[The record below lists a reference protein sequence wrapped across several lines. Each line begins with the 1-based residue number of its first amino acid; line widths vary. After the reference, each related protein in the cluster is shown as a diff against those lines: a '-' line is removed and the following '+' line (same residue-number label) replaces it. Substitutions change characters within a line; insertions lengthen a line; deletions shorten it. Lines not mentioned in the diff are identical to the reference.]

1 MFWWLIRKFWISWLK
16 RDIKKIWVS
25 ETYFIECLNLS
36 TNDDIDDLDTVP
48 SDKLEKIS
56 SVVKDIVFHL
66 VALNTVVKSIWEEN
80 IWDDF
85 DFSWANLSKKV
96 TRIAGSNDL
105 SSSQVREYVKDRN
118 LYVKRLLDPRLK
130 NKIS

>member
-1 MFWWLIRKFWISWLK
+1 MFWWLIRKYWISWLK

-36 TNDDIDDLDTVP
+36 TNDDIVDLDTVP
-48 SDKLEKIS
+48 IDKLEKIS
-56 SVVKDIVFHL
+56 SLVKDIVFHL

-105 SSSQVREYVKDRN
+105 SSSQVREYVRDRN

>member
-36 TNDDIDDLDTVP
+36 TNDDIGDLDTVP

>member
-1 MFWWLIRKFWISWLK
+1 MFGGLIRKYGISGLK
-16 RDIKKIWVS
+16 RDIKKIGVS

-36 TNDDIDDLDTVP
+36 TNDDIVDLDTVP
-48 SDKLEKIS
+48 IDKLEKIS
-56 SVVKDIVFHL
+56 SLVKDIVFHL
-66 VALNTVVKSIWEEN
+66 VALNTVVKSIGEEN
-80 IWDDF
+80 IGDDF
-85 DFSWANLSKKV
+85 DFSGANLSKKV

-105 SSSQVREYVKDRN
+105 SSSQVREYVRDRN